1 MTMTRKR
8 ASTGVVRGLHLLICS
23 PLHHTPSLPSTALA
37 IVTVMVKLM
46 LALMILATVVMTLM
60 MTTMM
65 MTTYRVSQ
73 KKVAKGMLREGLNG
87 KKRFLSGINRM
98 RGVGGR
104 STHAQI
110 FWPFFKK
117 CIFGQ

>member
-46 LALMILATVVMTLM
+46 LALMILTTAAMTFPVDV
-60 MTTMM
+60 
-65 MTTYRVSQ
+65 TY
-73 KKVAKGMLREGLNG
+73 LR
-87 KKRFLSGINRM
+87 SCYSYIHPM
-98 RGVGGR
+98 I
-104 STHAQI
+104 S
-110 FWPFFKK
+110 
-117 CIFGQ
+117 